1 LNDFERAMPGKPF
14 QSKLLPHAE
23 FIRECRA
30 DGMGYRQIAA
40 ELRDR
45 FGMRTA
51 PANVF
56 SFVKVRARRRP
67 VFALPPRESAATAPG
82 ARSTAV
88 RVTPTRPATSGNWL
102 NYDPSK
108 PLEKIPP

>member
-1 LNDFERAMPGKPF
+1 MPGKPF
-14 QSKLLPHAE
+14 QSKLLPHTE

-67 VFALPPRESAATAPG
+67 VFALPPRESVAVAPG
-82 ARSTAV
+82 ARPPAA
-88 RVTPTRPATSGNWL
+88 RFPPARPVTGGNWL

-108 PLEKIPP
+108 PLEKLPSQP

>member
-1 LNDFERAMPGKPF
+1 MPGKPF
-14 QSKLLPHAE
+14 QSKLLPHTE
-23 FIRECRA
+23 FIRGCRA
-30 DGMGYRQIAA
+30 EGMGYRQIAT
-40 ELRDR
+40 ELRTR

-67 VFALPPRESAATAPG
+67 VFALPPRESAAIAPA
-82 ARSTAV
+82 ARSAAA
-88 RVTPTRPATSGNWL
+88 RVTPTRPTTDGNWL

-108 PLEKIPP
+108 PLEKLPS

>member
-1 LNDFERAMPGKPF
+1 MPGKPF
-14 QSKLLPHAE
+14 QSKLLPHTE
-23 FIRECRA
+23 FIRGCRA
-30 DGMGYRQIAA
+30 EGMGYRQIAT
-40 ELRDR
+40 ELRTR

-67 VFALPPRESAATAPG
+67 VFALPPRESAAIALA
-82 ARSTAV
+82 ARSAAA
-88 RVTPTRPATSGNWL
+88 RVTPTRPTTDGNWL

-108 PLEKIPP
+108 PLEKLPS